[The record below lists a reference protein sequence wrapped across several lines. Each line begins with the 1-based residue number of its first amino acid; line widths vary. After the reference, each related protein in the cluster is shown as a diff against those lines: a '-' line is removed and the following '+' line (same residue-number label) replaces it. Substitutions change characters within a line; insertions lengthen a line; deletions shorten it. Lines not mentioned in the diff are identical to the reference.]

1 MLKLVQHDDLII
13 DFAIKHNLKYS
24 TMKRILIILFVLF
37 AFSTNM
43 FAKIILPSV
52 FADNMVLQQNSEVA
66 IWGWSDPGETVKIVT
81 SWNINDTIKAKAD
94 NSSEWKT
101 NIQTI
106 GAGGPYSIQILG
118 NGKFELKNVML
129 GEVWICSGQS
139 NMEWSVNHKINN
151 GEEEAAKASNPNIR
165 IFQVQKIG
173 AEYPQQT
180 CNATWTVSSPET
192 MRSTSSIG
200 YFFAREIQQKLNVP
214 VGIIV
219 SAWGGTPAEVWI
231 EKSRIE
237 NNPELNKAKYAEQF
251 DWWPGTPGTLYNSM
265 IYPVVPYGIAGAI
278 WYQGESNCENYPI
291 YSQLMKTLIENWR
304 ADFKRDFP
312 FYFVQIAPFNYGDK
326 GTSEYLR
333 EQQELAAK
341 TVPNTG
347 MVVISDLVDN
357 IKDIHP
363 KDKLNVG
370 KRLANYALAETYKQN
385 MGAYKS
391 PSYQSMQVEKGKVH
405 LMFNDVLTGLKSTG
419 KTPERFL
426 IAGEDKNFVPATAK
440 IEGSTIVLSS
450 KLVKTP
456 VAIRFCFDDTTM
468 PDVFS
473 SEGLPLA
480 PFRTDKW

>member
-1 MLKLVQHDDLII
+1 
-13 DFAIKHNLKYS
+13 
-24 TMKRILIILFVLF
+24 MKRILIILFVLF
-37 AFSTNM
+37 AFNANM

-52 FADNMVLQQNSEVA
+52 FADHMVLQQNSKVA

-81 SWNINDTIKAKAD
+81 SWNSKDTVKVKAD
-94 NSSEWKT
+94 NSSAWKT
-101 NIQTI
+101 TIKTI
-106 GAGGPYSIQILG
+106 GAGGPYSIRILG
-118 NGKFELKNVML
+118 SSNVELKNVML

-139 NMEWSVNHKINN
+139 NMEMSVNWKLIN
-151 GEEEAAKASNPNIR
+151 GEEDAAKANNPNIR
-165 IFQVQKIG
+165 IFHVQKIG

-180 CNATWTVSSPET
+180 CNATWTVCTPET
-192 MRSTSSIG
+192 MRATSAVG
-200 YFFAREIQQKLNVP
+200 YFFARELQQKLNVP

-237 NNPELNKAKYAEQF
+237 NNATLNNHKYNEKF
-251 DWWPGTPGTLYNSM
+251 DWWPGTPGVLYNSM
-265 IYPVVPYGIAGAI
+265 IAPVIPYGIAGAI
-278 WYQGESNCENYPI
+278 WYQGESNCGNYQT
-291 YSQLMKTLIENWR
+291 YSSLMKTLIENWR
-304 ADFKRDFP
+304 SDFKKDFP
-312 FYFVQIAPFNYGDK
+312 LYLVQIAPYNYGNN

-333 EQQELAAK
+333 EQQEIVTK

-363 KDKLNVG
+363 KNKMDVG

-385 MGAYKS
+385 VGAYKS
-391 PSYQSMQVEKGKVH
+391 PAFQSMQFEKDKVR
-405 LMFNDVLTGLKSTG
+405 LAFSNVVTGLKSTG
-419 KTPERFL
+419 KTPVQFL
-426 IAGEDKNFVPATAK
+426 IAGDDKKFIPATAK
-440 IEGSTIVLSS
+440 IEGSTIILSS

-456 VAIRFCFDDTTM
+456 VAVRFCFDDNSM

-473 SEGLPLA
+473 AEGLPLA

>member
-1 MLKLVQHDDLII
+1 MNSKR
-13 DFAIKHNLKYS
+13 KLKYTS
-24 TMKRILIILFVLF
+24 MKRILIILFVLF
-37 AFSTNM
+37 AFNTNM

-81 SWNINDTIKAKAD
+81 SWNSKDTVKVKAD
-94 NSSEWKT
+94 NFSAWKT
-101 NIQTI
+101 TI
-106 GAGGPYSIQILG
+106 KTTNAGGPYSIQILG
-118 NGKFELKNVML
+118 SSKVELKNVML

-139 NMEWSVNHKINN
+139 NMEMSVNWKLIN
-151 GEEEAAKASNPNIR
+151 GEEDAAQANNPNIR
-165 IFQVQKIG
+165 IFHIQKTG
-173 AEYPQQT
+173 AEFPQQT
-180 CNATWTVSSPET
+180 CNATWTVCTPEN
-192 MRSTSSIG
+192 MRNTSAVG
-200 YFFAREIQQKLNVP
+200 YFFARELQQKLNVP

-231 EKSRIE
+231 EKSRVE
-237 NNPELNKAKYAEQF
+237 NDPVLNRHKYNQHF
-251 DWWPGTPGTLYNSM
+251 DWWPGTAGSLYNSM
-265 IYPVVPYGIAGAI
+265 IFPVIPYGIAGAI
-278 WYQGESNCENYPI
+278 WYQGESNCDNYQI
-291 YSQLMKTLIENWR
+291 YSSLMKTLIENWR
-304 ADFKRDFP
+304 SDFKKDFP
-312 FYFVQIAPFNYGDK
+312 FYLVQIAPYNYGDK

-333 EQQELAAK
+333 EQQEIVTK

-347 MVVISDLVDN
+347 MVVITDLVDN

-385 MGAYKS
+385 VGAYKS
-391 PSYQSMQVEKGKVH
+391 PSFQSMQVEKGKVH

-440 IEGSTIVLSS
+440 MDGSTIILSS

-456 VAIRFCFDDTTM
+456 VAVRFCFDDTTM